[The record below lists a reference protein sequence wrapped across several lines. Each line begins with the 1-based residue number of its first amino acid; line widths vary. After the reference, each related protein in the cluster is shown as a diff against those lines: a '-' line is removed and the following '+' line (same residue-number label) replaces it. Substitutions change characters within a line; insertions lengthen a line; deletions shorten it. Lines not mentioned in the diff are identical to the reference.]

1 MYTLQIRRG
10 HLSVVQVFILFLNL
24 SSEFSF
30 LKLSGTKSH
39 IFGASEKRLS
49 LPKYTEF
56 VFIRFSVDW
65 LLRL

>member
-1 MYTLQIRRG
+1 MYTLQIWHG
-10 HLSVVQVFILFLNL
+10 HLSMVQVVNLFVNL

-39 IFGASEKRLS
+39 IFGGSKKRLS

-56 VFIRFSVDW
+56 LFVSVSIGF
-65 LLRL
+65 

>member
-1 MYTLQIRRG
+1 M
-10 HLSVVQVFILFLNL
+10 VQVVNLFVNL

-39 IFGASEKRLS
+39 IFGGSKKRLS

-56 VFIRFSVDW
+56 LFVSVSIGF
-65 LLRL
+65 